1 MEIIDK
7 FSNKEFLPGLIYL
20 FLLIL
25 SFFIKPFIKKF
36 CIDFTLKRVWSSI
49 LLAFLIASIPI
60 ILKIVIPQFSFPIW
74 SIILIFSMSV
84 LITISIFIPFPHEFL
99 ILYLNELI
107 MRRKATHSSSGSQK
121 LFNFFVF
128 SSSARIRYY
137 RGILNYNRNRDDL
150 DKAYEALGEM
160 HKISL
165 FPFEQV
171 VDIHSQILLFLE
183 LGNFRKAEL
192 LWKNAPQEYKINN
205 ESQIPLALF
214 YRSKA
219 DFDSEYQVLFNVTQV
234 IKPNTFLSA
243 QVYNNLAVNAIS
255 RGNDSDRLLYY
266 QKAKKAMYSSNAM
279 ILKHTILPNL
289 IDTYLLLNKPD
300 EAGLEF
306 KEYQNL
312 IDQQNR
318 HDQISFYNY
327 ILTYYR
333 QKDDL
338 LAIEETLNYGNK
350 VLYPTFSHEEKLNLK
365 ICELRIRWNNGL
377 SGEKFLIQVITD
389 IEEYLSLPF
398 PASFMGAKEIY
409 HGLKGFS
416 QINPEHPILPKAML
430 LLQEFARFISPLLDK
445 KLIDLQNDLTSI
457 RREILK
463 DKLFLIR
470 LKYRGQCDQDFIE
483 LIYSIINGLNDILDV
498 DQRSGS
504 LVEEIDSH
512 LNISEEIIHQLNDP
526 FTSGFYSRSGF
537 FEIRDRLLK
546 IASDHN
552 QFALEKLSLF
562 KYDITVMDKK
572 LRLAWYF
579 LKMEDFNESRKLFE
593 NFRLANLSINHY
605 ADWIRNYY
613 MELNHAFP
621 K

>member
-1 MEIIDK
+1 MMDK

-20 FLLIL
+20 FLLIF
-25 SFFIKPFIKKF
+25 SFFLKQFIKKF
-36 CIDFTLKRVWSSI
+36 NIDLTIKRVWGSVT
-49 LLAFLIASIPI
+49 LALIFASFPI
-60 ILKIVIPQFSFPIW
+60 ILKILIPQYSLPIC
-74 SIILIFSMSV
+74 SIIMIVSMAV

-99 ILYLNELI
+99 ILYLNEMI
-107 MRRKATHSSSGSQK
+107 MRRKAINSSSGLQK
-121 LFNFFVF
+121 LFNIFLF

-137 RGILNYNRNRDDL
+137 RGILNYNRNRGDL
-150 DKAYEALGEM
+150 DRAYEALGEM

-165 FPFEQV
+165 FPYEQV
-171 VDIHSQILLFLE
+171 VDIHSQILLFLK

-192 LWKNAPQEYKINN
+192 LWEKAPQEYKLNT
-205 ESQIPLALF
+205 ESQLTLALF

-234 IKPNTFLSA
+234 TKPNTFLTA

-289 IDTYLLLNKPD
+289 IDTYLLLNKPE

-306 KEYQNL
+306 KEYQKL
-312 IDQQNR
+312 EVQKNR

-327 ILTYYR
+327 KLTYYR
-333 QKDDL
+333 QKNDL
-338 LAIEETLNYGNK
+338 FAIEETLNYGNE
-350 VLYPTFSHEEKLNLK
+350 VLYPSFSYEEQLNLR

-377 SGEKFLIQVITD
+377 SGEQFLIKVIAD
-389 IEEYLSLPF
+389 INQYLSLPF
-398 PASFMGAKEIY
+398 PASFKCAKEIY
-409 HGLKGFS
+409 HVLKGLS
-416 QINPEHPILPKAML
+416 RINPEHPILPQAML
-430 LLQEFARFISPLLDK
+430 LLQESAIFFSQLVDK
-445 KLIDLQNDLTSI
+445 KLLDLQNDLTSI
-457 RREILK
+457 RRELLM
-463 DKLFLIR
+463 DKLFLTR

-483 LIYSIINGLNDILDV
+483 FIYSIINGLRDILDV
-498 DQRSGS
+498 DQHSGS
-504 LVEEIDSH
+504 LVDEIDSH
-512 LNISEEIIHQLNDP
+512 LNISEEIIHQLTDP
-526 FTSGFYSRSGF
+526 FSSGFYLRPGF

-552 QFALEKLSLF
+552 QAALEKISHF

-579 LKMEDFNESRKLFE
+579 LKMEKFKESRKLFE

-613 MELNHAFP
+613 IELNHAFP